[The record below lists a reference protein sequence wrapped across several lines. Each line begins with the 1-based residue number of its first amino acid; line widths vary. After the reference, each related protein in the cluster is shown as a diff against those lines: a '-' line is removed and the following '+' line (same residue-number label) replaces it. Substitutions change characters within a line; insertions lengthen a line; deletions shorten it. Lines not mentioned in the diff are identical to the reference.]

1 MNNYQFRQVK
11 SETIERLLSTSGLH
25 DIVVRGEGLYSLQGI
40 LELTGRLAPMVDDEE
55 RSLWVEIPDRKR
67 KIHWYRIRTC
77 KVYNEYIG
85 LLITD
90 GRWSA
95 VTFRNDTG
103 RYGTIDADEWEE
115 MVIGNLLTDIENL
128 VSQILKDPDKY
139 NRHVEECLPKQMRMG
154 RIPRRSL
161 EEIVPDFSLDIA
173 DPDLTRKAL
182 IAVRDGK
189 TPTLKSMTI
198 REFCHWYRVAFQAF
212 HKRGQ
217 DTSSADDVEYYGTHC
232 FCNPNA
238 ITNMGYDPDSEKDF
252 IMFATDHYGEIGLTR
267 CDVRGMRVANGRKIS
282 IDASYYIFTEEL
294 LDMIGALY
302 AAGAPL
308 YVHDPDRLLA
318 VIDKTDWFAIK
329 PNTYHDYRSYDDTD
343 CGGSLTLPLDD
354 EVPDDG
360 VDADESRWNKARLE
374 AVIAAA
380 EWQPIPQVK
389 PFMAG
394 NPGHD
399 KDV

>member
-1 MNNYQFRQVK
+1 MIKYKFRHVT
-11 SETIERLLSTSGLH
+11 SETIERLLDTSRFQ
-25 DIVVRGEGLYSLQGI
+25 DIVVRGESLSSLQGI
-40 LELTGRLAPMVDDEE
+40 LELTGRLAPMGDDEE

-67 KIHWYRIRTC
+67 KVHWYRIRTC

-95 VTFRNDTG
+95 ATFCNDTG

-173 DPDLTRKAL
+173 DSDLTRKAL

-212 HKRGQ
+212 HKIRQG
-217 DTSSADDVEYYGTHC
+217 TGTMDDLHYYATHC
-232 FCNPNA
+232 FCNPDI

-252 IMFATDHYGEIGLTR
+252 IRFATDHYGEIGLTR
-267 CDVRGMRVANGRKIS
+267 CDVRGMRVANGWKIS
-282 IDASYYIFTEEL
+282 IDASYYIFTEKL

-308 YVHDPDRLLA
+308 YVHDPERLLA

-329 PNTYHDYRSYDDTD
+329 PNTYRNYRSYDDTD
-343 CGGSLTLPLDD
+343 CGGSLALPLDD
-354 EVPDDG
+354 EVPDDD

-389 PFMAG
+389 PLVAG
-394 NPGHD
+394 NPDHN